1 MIIGALLQRERK
13 RRNMDNQVHNQIV
26 SFIWSI
32 ADDCLRD
39 VYVRGKYRDVI
50 LPMTVIRRLDALLE
64 DSKEAVL
71 DMKKKLDAAGID
83 NQWPALCNVVGQA
96 FCNASPF
103 RLRDLTS
110 RAKKQTLKT
119 DFEAYLDGFSP
130 NVQEIL
136 EKFKFRNQIDTMIEA
151 DILGAVI
158 EKFISSDINL
168 SPNPVYKDEE
178 KTILKHPGLDN
189 HGMGTIFEEL
199 IRKFNEENNEEAGE
213 HWTPRDVVELMADL
227 IFMPIA
233 DQIKDA
239 TYSCYDGACGT
250 GGMLTVA
257 QDRLTTLAARRG
269 KNVSIHLFGQE
280 INPETY
286 AICKADMLLKG
297 DGDQAEHISYGSTL
311 SLDGNATR
319 QFDFMLSNPP
329 YGKSWKT
336 DAEKMGGK
344 KEILDSRFNA
354 YLDGGEQLTMI
365 PRTSDG
371 QLLFLLNNVAKMK
384 KDTPLGSRIAEVHNG
399 SSIFTGD
406 AGSGES
412 NARRYMIENDL
423 VEAIIA
429 VPENMFYNTGIG
441 TFIWVLSNKKEERRK
456 GKIQLIDATAM
467 KSALR
472 KNMGKKN
479 CEFTEEIRKE
489 IVRIFLAMEESEVS
503 IILNNEDFGYWNVT
517 VERPLRLRVYPDR
530 AIPADTFK
538 KSDEYDSVMA
548 AIEKAAK
555 TAPLDDWTVFAKA
568 TKLKAAALKKVRP
581 FITEKDPAA
590 QPIEGEPDVDLR
602 DTENIP
608 FTYAGG
614 VDAFMKNEVLTYAP
628 DAWVDEKKTKIG
640 YEIRFTRYFK
650 PKIDEVNL
658 MAVAQ
663 KISELQKYMSLD
675 FFVNNPQPYD
685 AYRNVDEIWI
695 HELPMHWETVKIKRL
710 FDERVEKGYPEE
722 PLLAATQNMGVVPK
736 NVYGQRTVEATKDL
750 ELLKLVRKGDFVIS
764 LRSFQGGIELAHYQ
778 GIISPAYT
786 VMIPKGITTEYFKHL
801 AKSKVFIELLKQCVT
816 GIREGQNI
824 DYTKLKGIR
833 IPVPPI
839 EEQIKI
845 AAYLDSIDARI
856 DARIKEISLLKK
868 YKASISSD
876 IVTGKIDVRG
886 IEIPEYEFVDED
898 NDNVDENLEQGADEP
913 PEEE

>member
-1 MIIGALLQRERK
+1 
-13 RRNMDNQVHNQIV
+13 MDNQVHNSIV
-26 SFIWSI
+26 SFIWGI

-83 NQWPALCNVVGQA
+83 NQWPALCNAAGQA

-110 RAKKQTLKT
+110 RAKRQTLKS

-136 EKFKFRNQIDTMIEA
+136 DKFKFRSQIDTMIEA

-158 EKFISSDINL
+158 EKFISPNINL
-168 SPNPVYKDEE
+168 SPDPVYKDDA
-178 KTILKHPGLDN
+178 KTMLKHPGLDN

-199 IRKFNEENNEEAGE
+199 IRRFNEENNEEAGE

-227 IFMPIA
+227 IFIPVA

-257 QDRLTTLAARRG
+257 QDRLLTLARRGG

-286 AICKADMLLKG
+286 AIAKADLLLKG
-297 DGDQAEHISYGSTL
+297 DGEQAEHISYGSTL

-344 KEILDSRFNA
+344 KDILDSRFNA
-354 YLDGGEQLTMI
+354 YLEGGEQLAMI

-384 KDTPLGSRIAEVHNG
+384 RDTPLGSRIAEVHNG

-441 TFIWVLSNKKEERRK
+441 TYIWILSNRKEARRK
-456 GKIQLIDATAM
+456 GKIQLIDATKM
-467 KSALR
+467 KSPLR

-479 CEFTEEIRKE
+479 CEFTREIRAE
-489 IVRIFLAMEESEVS
+489 ILRIFMEMEESEVS
-503 IILNNEDFGYWNVT
+503 MIFDNDEFAYWSIT
-517 VERPLRLRVYPDR
+517 VERPLRLRVCPENEIPANTFKKAEELEAVR
-530 AIPADTFK
+530 KAIADVPADT
-538 KSDEYDSVMA
+538 
-548 AIEKAAK
+548 
-555 TAPLDDWTVFAKA
+555 PLDDWTAFAAA
-568 TKLKAAALKKVRP
+568 TKLKAAALKKICP
-581 FITEKDPAA
+581 FITVKDVNA
-590 QPIEGEPDVDLR
+590 QPVSGVADTDLR
-602 DTENIP
+602 DTAIVP
-608 FTYAGG
+608 FKYEGG
-614 VDAFMKNEVLTYAP
+614 IEAFMHNDVLTYAP
-628 DAWVDEKKTKIG
+628 DAWVDEKKTVIG
-640 YEIRFTRYFK
+640 YEISFTKYFYK
-650 PKIDEVNL
+650 PVEL
-658 MAVAQ
+658 REM
-663 KISELQKYMSLD
+663 SEIL
-675 FFVNNPQPYD
+675 
-685 AYRNVDEIWI
+685 A
-695 HELPMHWETVKIKRL
+695 ELT
-710 FDERVEKGYPEE
+710 
-722 PLLAATQNMGVVPK
+722 A
-736 NVYGQRTVEATKDL
+736 L
-750 ELLKLVRKGDFVIS
+750 EQQADG
-764 LRSFQGGIELAHYQ
+764 
-778 GIISPAYT
+778 
-786 VMIPKGITTEYFKHL
+786 MM
-801 AKSKVFIELLKQCVT
+801 
-816 GIREGQNI
+816 
-824 DYTKLKGIR
+824 
-833 IPVPPI
+833 
-839 EEQIKI
+839 
-845 AAYLDSIDARI
+845 
-856 DARIKEISLLKK
+856 
-868 YKASISSD
+868 ASIME
-876 IVTGKIDVRG
+876 G
-886 IEIPEYEFVDED
+886 I
-898 NDNVDENLEQGADEP
+898 
-913 PEEE
+913 

>member
-1 MIIGALLQRERK
+1 M
-13 RRNMDNQVHNQIV
+13 HNQIV
-26 SFIWSI
+26 SFIWGI

-71 DMKKKLDAAGID
+71 NMKKMLDEAHID
-83 NQWPALCNVVGQA
+83 NQWPALCNVAGQA

-168 SPNPVYKDEE
+168 SPNPVYKDE
-178 KTILKHPGLDN
+178 KRTILKHPGLDN

-257 QDRLTTLAARRG
+257 QDRLMTLAARRG

-336 DAEKMGGK
+336 DAEKLGGK
-344 KEILDSRFNA
+344 KEILDSRFNT

-538 KSDEYDSVMA
+538 KSDEYDSVIA

-555 TAPLDDWTVFAKA
+555 TAPLDDWTAFAKA

-581 FITEKDPAA
+581 FITEKDPTAK
-590 QPIEGEPDVDLR
+590 PIEGEPDVDLR

-608 FTYAGG
+608 FTYEGG
-614 VDAFMKNEVLTYAP
+614 IDAFMKNEVLTYAP

-658 MAVAQ
+658 MSIAQ

-695 HELPMHWETVKIKRL
+695 HELPMHWETIKIKRL

-764 LRSFQGGIELAHYQ
+764 LSSFQGGIELAHYQ

-786 VMIPKGITTEYFKHL
+786 VMVPKGITPEYFKHL

-824 DYTKLKGIR
+824 DYAKLKGIR
-833 IPVPPI
+833 IPVPPR
-839 EEQIKI
+839 EEQLKI
-845 AAYLDSIDARI
+845 AAYLGSI
-856 DARIKEISLLKK
+856 DARIKEIALLKK
-868 YKASISSD
+868 YKDTISSD
-876 IVTGKIDVRG
+876 VVTGKIDVRG
-886 IEIPEYEFVDED
+886 IEIPKYEYVEETIDDGNGDCEKETEEQEDE
-898 NDNVDENLEQGADEP
+898 
-913 PEEE
+913 